1 MGRKN
6 GCAGWRDAGG
16 GGLLLEE
23 PKDGSSRHPASR
35 VLLEERKDGTSRH
48 RALQSGQALLLLLL
62 ARKQRK

>member
-35 VLLEERKDGTSRH
+35 VLLEERKDGSSRH
-48 RALQSGQALLLLLL
+48 RALQSGQAWLLLL
-62 ARKQRK
+62 ARTQRK